1 MFENDA
7 ATALAESALQ
17 TIKMKAAVIGTGYWG
32 PNLIRNFLMLDEVE
46 SVVACDLDEGRLAK
60 MQKLFHGIETATSYD
75 AVIERPDIDIVVIAT
90 PVSTHHEIAKKA
102 LLAGKHCFIEKPMT
116 ASVAEAEELIALAEQ
131 EGLTLFVDHTFIYTG
146 AIRKMKEIIASGRLG
161 DLYYFDSVRINLG
174 LFQHDVNVVWDLAPH
189 DLSIMDYLL
198 EQRPLS
204 VSAIGACHVGNGLED
219 IAYLTLGFENNLIA
233 HFHVNWLAPMKIRK
247 TLIGGTRSMIVYDD
261 TEASEKVKIY
271 DKGIDVTTREGVYDT
286 LVQYRTGDMLSPKLN
301 QEEALA
307 VGTRHFIECIVNG
320 TTPVTDGQS
329 GLNVVRILEASAVSI
344 KNGGAQVRL

>member
-1 MFENDA
+1 
-7 ATALAESALQ
+7 
-17 TIKMKAAVIGTGYWG
+17 MKVAVVGAGYWG
-32 PNLIRNFLMLDEVE
+32 PNLIRNFQMLDEVE

-60 MQKLFHGIETATSYD
+60 MRKLFYGIETSVHYD
-75 AVIERPDIDIVVIAT
+75 EVIGRTDIDVVVIAT
-90 PVSTHHEIAKKA
+90 PVSTHHQIAKKA

-116 ASVAEAEELIALAEQ
+116 ASVSEAEELIEIAGRS
-131 EGLTLFVDHTFIYTG
+131 GLKLFVDHTFIYTG
-146 AIRKMKEIIASGRLG
+146 AVRKMKEIITSGRLG
-161 DLYYFDSVRINLG
+161 EIYYFDSVRINLG
-174 LFQHDVNVVWDLAPH
+174 LFQHDVNVIWDLAPH

-198 EQRPLS
+198 GQKARS

-219 IAYLTLGFENNLIA
+219 IAYLTLEFENNLIA

-286 LVQYRTGDMLSPKLN
+286 LVQYRTGDMLSPKLD

-307 VGTRHFIECIVNG
+307 VGTRHFIDCILNDSQ
-320 TTPVTDGQS
+320 PLTDGDA
-329 GLNVVRILEASAVSI
+329 GLNVVRILEASAISI
-344 KNGGAQVRL
+344 KNRGQLVEL

>member
-1 MFENDA
+1 
-7 ATALAESALQ
+7 
-17 TIKMKAAVIGTGYWG
+17 MKVAVIGAGYWG
-32 PNLIRNFLMLDEVE
+32 PNLIRNFLMLDEIE
-46 SVVACDLDEGRLAK
+46 AVVACDLDEGRLAK
-60 MQKLFHGIETATSYD
+60 MRKLFHGIETATNYD
-75 AVIERPDIDIVVIAT
+75 EVIARTDIDIVVIAT

-116 ASVAEAEELIALAEQ
+116 ASVAEAEDLIETAEQ
-131 EGLTLFVDHTFIYTG
+131 KGLKLFVDHTFIYTG
-146 AIRKMKEIIASGRLG
+146 AVRKMKEIITSGRLG
-161 DLYYFDSVRINLG
+161 EIYYFDSVRINLG
-174 LFQHDVNVVWDLAPH
+174 LFQHDVNVIWDLAPH

-198 EQRPLS
+198 EQKALS
-204 VSAIGACHVGNGLED
+204 VSATGTCHVGNGLED
-219 IAYLTLGFENNLIA
+219 IAYITLEFANNLIA

-247 TLIGGTRSMIVYDD
+247 TLIGGTKSMIVYDD

-307 VGTRHFIECIVNG
+307 VGTRHFIDCILND
-320 TTPVTDGQS
+320 TQPLTDGNA

-344 KNGGAQVRL
+344 KNRGRLIEL